1 MGGILMMN
9 RGTIPLT
16 RTNTQCE
23 NMNHRRRDAPV
34 GHCPECGG
42 VVNAAHSRQGCDD
55 GKHAAARR
63 RQARYC
69 VDCGTQLIA

>member
-1 MGGILMMN
+1 MGGILMN

-16 RTNTQCE
+16 RSNTPCE

-42 VVNAAHSRQGCDD
+42 VVNQAFSRHSCDD
-55 GKHAAARR
+55 TKHAAARR
-63 RQARYC
+63 RQSRYC
-69 VDCGTQLIA
+69 VDCGTQLIS